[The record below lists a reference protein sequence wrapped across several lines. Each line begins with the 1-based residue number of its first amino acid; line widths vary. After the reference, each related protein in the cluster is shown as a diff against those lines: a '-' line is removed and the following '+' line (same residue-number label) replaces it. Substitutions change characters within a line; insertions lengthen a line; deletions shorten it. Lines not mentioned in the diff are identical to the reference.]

1 MGRETF
7 RPMKALVTGGGGF
20 LGGEIVRQLLARGD
34 HVRSFAR
41 GEYPELSGL
50 GVEVVRGDLSDLDG
64 LRAAVGGCD
73 LVFHVAAKPPPWGSR
88 EDYESTNVLGT
99 EHVVSACLAE
109 GVRHLIYTST
119 PSVVGGAEDIE
130 GEDERLPYRSD
141 WGGAEYPRSKALGE
155 QSVLAADCTELH
167 TVALRPHLIWGPG
180 DPHFLPRFVEKARR
194 GALRRIGSGDPLI
207 DPTFVTDAAAAHLC
221 AADRLRAGADVGG
234 RAYFISGGETIG
246 LWTLVDSL
254 LATAGEGPLT
264 KRVPAGIARV
274 AGALLEGSHRLFG
287 LAGEPRL
294 TRFVV
299 QQVTHARWFDIS
311 AARRDLGYEPRV
323 SISDGLAVLSTGGR

>member
-1 MGRETF
+1 
-7 RPMKALVTGGGGF
+7 MKALVTGGGGF

-34 HVRSFAR
+34 VVRSFAR
-41 GEYPELSGL
+41 GEYPELSAL
-50 GVEVVRGDLSDLDG
+50 GVEVVRGDLGDLAG
-64 LRAAVGGCD
+64 LRAAVHGCD
-73 LVFHVAAKPPPWGSR
+73 LVFHVAAKPPPWGTR
-88 EDYESTNVLGT
+88 ADYEATNIRGT
-99 EHVVSACLAE
+99 EHVVAACLAE
-109 GVRHLIYTST
+109 GVRHLVYTST

-130 GEDERLPYRSD
+130 GGDERLPYRRD
-141 WGGAEYPRSKALGE
+141 WAGAEYPRSKAIGE
-155 QSVLAADCTELH
+155 QSVISADCAELH

-194 GALRRIGSGDPLI
+194 GELRRIGSGDPLI

-221 AADRLRAGADVGG
+221 AADRLQQGADVGG

-264 KRVPAGIARV
+264 KRVPAGV
-274 AGALLEGSHRLFG
+274 AEVLGALFEGTHRLFR

-311 AARRDLGYEPRV
+311 AARTDLGYEPKV
-323 SISDGLAVLSTGGR
+323 SITEGLTTLSN